1 MKFYTCAHQYGS
13 KVLVRGVNNGV
24 RFTKRADFSPTLYVK
39 SKEPSKFKSLYGED
53 LQPVEFANNNEAK
66 EFVQTYGQVENFPIY
81 GQTNYGYQ
89 YITHTYPGE
98 IQWDITQLNI
108 QTIDI
113 ETSAEHGFPDVQNP
127 IEEVLLITVKNLITR
142 QIITF
147 GCGDFD
153 DKCEE
158 VESLRAQGN
167 KFLYVKCDNERDLL
181 ETFVRFYSENYPDII
196 TGWNCDLFD
205 IAYLISRVE
214 RLFCSEDDTTMK
226 KKFSPWGLVRR
237 KNVTIMGREHV
248 SYDITG
254 VAIID
259 YIDLYKKFTYVRRE
273 SYKLD
278 YIGEVELGLKKMEN
292 PYESFR
298 EFYVKDWQK
307 FVEYNIR
314 DVEIVDALEHKMKLI
329 ELILTMAYDAKC
341 NFNDV
346 FSQVRTW
353 DCIIYNHLHNQN
365 IQIPQ
370 KKESRGRQIEGA
382 FVQEPKPGQYDWVVS
397 FDATSLYPS
406 IIMQYNQSPET
417 FVEGHVKDTTVNG
430 LLEGKYNLDDL
441 QTNDYTMTAN
451 GYCYTREKQGKFPEI
466 VQKFFDD
473 RQRYKKLMIAAEKEY
488 EITKDSRLKNDIS
501 KYNNFQMA
509 RKIQLNSLFGAWG
522 NEYFRYY
529 DSRIAEGITM
539 TGQYIIRKVGT
550 ALDVYLN
557 KVVGTHG
564 HNYSFYSDTDSCYI
578 SLDPLVRKYYSNL
591 PRDKLID
598 VLDKICEEK
607 ITETINKSCDGLAD
621 YTNAFQKKI
630 IFKREAIAERGLW
643 VAKKRYAL
651 NVYDNEG
658 VRYKDPK
665 LKVMGLE
672 IVRSSTPAPV
682 RESLKEAVRL
692 ALTTDEKTLQGFIEH
707 TRILFNK
714 FEPEQIA
721 FPRGVNGL
729 MKYTSGADIYA
740 KGTPMHVRGAL
751 MYNHLLRKNKLD
763 KKYELIQEGEKI
775 KFLYLKEPNHI
786 RENCIAFI
794 GKIPKELDLDRYID
808 YNTMFEKSF
817 LEPIKQIIEGLGWQT
832 EVTATLEDLFT

>member
-1 MKFYTCAHQYGS
+1 
-13 KVLVRGVNNGV
+13 
-24 RFTKRADFSPTLYVK
+24 
-39 SKEPSKFKSLYGED
+39 LYGED

-557 KVVGTHG
+557 KVVGTNG

-817 LEPIKQIIEGLGWQT
+817 LEPIKQIIEGLGWKT

>member
-1 MKFYTCAHQYGS
+1 
-13 KVLVRGVNNGV
+13 
-24 RFTKRADFSPTLYVK
+24 
-39 SKEPSKFKSLYGED
+39 LYGED

-557 KVVGTHG
+557 KVVGTNG